1 MLGSILAPHPLRPGW
16 SLRSHHVQ
24 RNPDDE
30 ANKSANALNVV
41 EEVLSVSTEDLV
53 KATRVLEA
61 ANLRQKKEEL
71 RKDETILGHQLQMAI
86 VAALVERGDLKVER
100 AIICCPA
107 ISESLG
113 PIQPLALPAS
123 AASTLRRCPS
133 TAWTRAVQAEG

>member
-16 SLRSHHVQ
+16 TLRSHHVQ

-41 EEVLSVSTEDLV
+41 EEVLSVSMED
-53 KATRVLEA
+53 RVLEA

-86 VAALVERGDLKVER
+86 VAGLVERGNLKVER